1 MIKKL
6 FVYKKEIYRINKIF
20 YLLNLTVFNQ
30 EVAKN
35 RWIRQLIRKW
45 RFISFAKKMAK
56 KKMEL
61 MYKNLHC
68 SYLEMVNTIFSEE
81 SVNPS
86 VIKEFERFGNG
97 VGMFVNEN
105 PYVPREGNLCLGVK
119 KKYLFQ
125 PIDSEKLYEI
135 KKKVI
140 SKEVVSE
147 EKIVEKEIGKK
158 SEVQAMKSTS
168 KEIKEKSGTSGNKYE
183 VSSSS
188 KGGDLKGSNSYRASS
203 SGKEGK
209 IKESEIA
216 ALSTDKAEKKKSGS
230 KSKSKSR
237 SKSKSNSKL
246 KGNYST
252 KPLEEENK
260 EKEKE
265 KSKLKE
271 NKKEDEKEK
280 EKEKIKGKDIKKEE
294 EEEEEEDD
302 EEYEEE
308 EDEKAE

>member
-1 MIKKL
+1 
-6 FVYKKEIYRINKIF
+6 
-20 YLLNLTVFNQ
+20 LNLTVFNQ
-30 EVAKN
+30 DVAKN

-45 RFISFAKKMAK
+45 RFIAFVKKMAR

-68 SYLEMVNTIFSEE
+68 SYLEMVNSIFSEE
-81 SVNPS
+81 GVNPS

-125 PIDSEKLYEI
+125 PVDSEKLFEI

-147 EKIVEKEIGKK
+147 EKILEKEMGEK
-158 SEVQAMKSTS
+158 SEVQVMKSTS
-168 KEIKEKSGTSGNKYE
+168 KEVKEKSGTSGKKYE

-188 KGGDLKGSNSYRASS
+188 KGGDLKESKSYRTSS

-216 ALSTDKAEKKKSGS
+216 TSSTDKVEKKKSDS

-237 SKSKSNSKL
+237 SKSKSKL

-252 KPLEEENK
+252 KPLEEESK
-260 EKEKE
+260 EKVKIKE
-265 KSKLKE
+265 S
-271 NKKEDEKEK
+271 KKEDEKEK
-280 EKEKIKGKDIKKEE
+280 VKGKDFKKEE
-294 EEEEEEDD
+294 EEEEND

-308 EDEKAE
+308 EDEKEE

>member
-1 MIKKL
+1 
-6 FVYKKEIYRINKIF
+6 
-20 YLLNLTVFNQ
+20 
-30 EVAKN
+30 
-35 RWIRQLIRKW
+35 
-45 RFISFAKKMAK
+45 MAK

-125 PIDSEKLYEI
+125 PIDSEKIYEI

-158 SEVQAMKSTS
+158 SEVQVMKSTS
-168 KEIKEKSGTSGNKYE
+168 KEIKAKSDTTGNKYE

-188 KGGDLKGSNSYRASS
+188 KGGDLKGSSSYRETS

-209 IKESEIA
+209 VKESELA
-216 ALSTDKAEKKKSGS
+216 ATSTDKVEKKKAGS

-246 KGNYST
+246 KGKYST
-252 KPLEEENK
+252 KPLEEESKEKIK
-260 EKEKE
+260 EKE
-265 KSKLKE
+265 S
-271 NKKEDEKEK
+271 KKEDEKEK
-280 EKEKIKGKDIKKEE
+280 EKGKDIKKVE

-308 EDEKAE
+308 EDEKQE